1 MLRKVNQVSRN
12 QIRVII
18 IVSILWRI
26 QAVGA
31 DLLISLKIRFQRFIY
46 LLQRVLLII
55 KYQLLE

>member
-31 DLLISLKIRFQRFIY
+31 DLLISLKIRFAMES
-46 LLQRVLLII
+46 V
-55 KYQLLE
+55 